1 MSGHSKWANIKRRKG
16 AQDVKRGKIFGKL
29 IREIAVAAREG
40 DPDPDMNPRLRL
52 AVDKAK
58 ANSMPKDN
66 IERAI
71 AKAAGESG
79 GESYE
84 EITYEGYG
92 PGGVA
97 ILVQCLT
104 DNRNRTAA
112 EVRHAFSKGGGN
124 MGQSGSVA
132 YLFQRKGTFGLP
144 KEDLDEE
151 TVMMAALEGG
161 GEDISEDEDEWQ
173 VTCAFEDYDSCK
185 KALEELGVEVRAEV
199 TQIPDTEVPITGD
212 DARKLVKLLDRI
224 EDLDDVQETWTNA
237 DIDEADLEE

>member
-1 MSGHSKWANIKRRKG
+1 MAGHSKWANIKRRKG
-16 AQDVKRGKIFGKL
+16 AQDAKRGKVFGKL
-29 IREIAVAAREG
+29 IREIMVAARMG

-71 AKAAGESG
+71 AKASGEAG

-84 EITYEGYG
+84 QITYEGYG

-112 EVRHAFSKGGGN
+112 EVRHAFSKWGGN
-124 MGQSGSVA
+124 MGQSGSVG
-132 YLFQRKGTFGLP
+132 YLFQRKGRVAGHRRLRGLRF
-144 KEDLDEE
+144 LQ
-151 TVMMAALEGG
+151 EGHG
-161 GEDISEDEDEWQ
+161 GAGCRSPLRGDPDPGQ
-173 VTCAFEDYDSCK
+173 
-185 KALEELGVEVRAEV
+185 RAEGLGRRCPQ
-199 TQIPDTEVPITGD
+199 TREPP
-212 DARKLVKLLDRI
+212 RPHRRPR
-224 EDLDDVQETWTNA
+224 
-237 DIDEADLEE
+237 

>member
-1 MSGHSKWANIKRRKG
+1 MAGHSKWANIKRRKG
-16 AQDVKRGKIFGKL
+16 AQDAKRGKVFGKL
-29 IREIAVAAREG
+29 IREIMVAARMG

-71 AKAAGESG
+71 AKASGEAG

-84 EITYEGYG
+84 QITYEGYG

-112 EVRHAFSKGGGN
+112 EVRHAFSKYGGN
-124 MGQSGSVA
+124 MGQAGSVG
-132 YLFQRKGTFGLP
+132 YLFQRKGVFVLP
-144 KEDLDEE
+144 KEGLDEE
-151 TVMMAALEGG
+151 TVMMATLEGG
-161 GEDISEDEDEWQ
+161 GEDVSEEEDEWQ
-173 VTCAFEDYDSCK
+173 VTAAFEDYDSCK
-185 KALEELGVEVRAEV
+185 KAMEELGVEVRSEV
-199 TQIPDTEVPITGD
+199 TQIPDNELKVSGG
-212 DARKLVKLLDRI
+212 DARKLVNLLDRI

-237 DIDEADLEE
+237 DIDEADLDA